1 MKNLLTIDIGFFLLS
16 KKQGYRLRRNWESG
30 WGWGDS
36 KEDRREGSCVRCLRR
51 KVFWTATVG
60 KERRRKWA
68 TLKDSIE
75 ARAIC
80 TKGSGFYDSQGSLVF

>member
-60 KERRRKWA
+60 KERRRREG
-68 TLKDSIE
+68 LQVRE
-75 ARAIC
+75 EGRE
-80 TKGSGFYDSQGSLVF
+80 GEREVQGME